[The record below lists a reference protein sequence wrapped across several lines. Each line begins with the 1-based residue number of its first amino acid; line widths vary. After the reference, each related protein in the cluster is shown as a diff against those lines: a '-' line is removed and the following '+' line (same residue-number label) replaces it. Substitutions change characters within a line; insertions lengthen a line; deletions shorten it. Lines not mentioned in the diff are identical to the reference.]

1 MKKTIAV
8 VSVVLT
14 LCLLAGGLLYI
25 NWKRSPVYSIKQAGE
40 AWRSHDKAL
49 FEKYVDLDTLLDNVI
64 GRYMEGAIKEN
75 AEETDPDM
83 QIFAMGIAGFLK
95 PMAVSMAKEMIVA
108 SIEPEPAAGAEVPQ
122 AEAGKDIRLKRIKT
136 LSKEGDR
143 ASVELIVSDP
153 ETGEEIRLVLGLSK
167 AEGFWKIDDVSNS
180 TEILENWETELE
192 DMLGNG
198 QESPVPAAE

>member
-1 MKKTIAV
+1 MKKVIAV
-8 VSVVLT
+8 ISAGLV
-14 LCLLAGGLLYI
+14 LCLLTGGLLYI
-25 NWKRSPVYSIKQAGE
+25 NWKRSPVYSIKQAGK
-40 AWRSHDKAL
+40 AWYSHDKAL
-49 FEKYVDLDTLLDNVI
+49 FEKYVDLDALLDNVI
-64 GRYMEGAIKEN
+64 DRYMDDAIKEN

-83 QIFAMGIAGFLK
+83 QVFAMGIAGFLK
-95 PMAVSMAKEMIVA
+95 PMVVSMAKEMVVA
-108 SIEPEPAAGAEVPQ
+108 SIEPANEAEAQ
-122 AEAGKDIRLKRIKT
+122 AETEKDINLKRVKT

-143 ASVELIVSDP
+143 ASVEIIVSDP

-198 QESPVPAAE
+198 QEAPVLAAE